1 MESWDIERAT
11 AGACDKFRKPQFC
24 VPSTC
29 VFLFGF
35 IMSIVALAS
44 IHNLDP
50 QQQLLVKD
58 PNGYWVQNGPWSGCL
73 ITHREKVIR
82 SGTLLEPQQYA
93 VVKNIQTG
101 LSHNELGP
109 QFLFLGA
116 YDVLVEVKNTFVL
129 LKGQYVR
136 LVDEAGGAQRVL
148 LGPQAVVPEPTE
160 IAPAGVQQV
169 YFLDAETALLIR
181 DKQSGMQRLVAEAGV
196 YTPTADEEVIEERH
210 LLHVLPYEAM
220 VVRDASGQLTL
231 HSGAEGDGT
240 GSAFFLPP
248 YHELVEMH
256 WSDFSNPPDQQITS
270 EVQDGEPVNGSQVQA
285 ADQQTMNHDPVTR
298 VDMRSRMMHFAYEV
312 RTSDS
317 VKLILEGTIFWRIK
331 NLSMTIAATA
341 DPEGDVWHHARSSLI
356 QAVSK
361 VTLQTFMSGI
371 DSAVTEA
378 FDTQASD
385 SFYAERGVALQ
396 SMEVTKFD
404 CVDPETAVILQ
415 AIIQESTNKI
425 NKLTVQASENEVAAA
440 ALAAEIQLAKQR
452 TELIETQAEN
462 LRIQLMKQGE
472 ADGLQLAG
480 DANAFMTGLN
490 QTVPDVN
497 TRIDLYTLRH
507 QLSSRNT
514 DTHNLASGTAHLFVA
529 PDDLSLKL
537 NVGTGQPRNGT
548 AEL

>member
-1 MESWDIERAT
+1 
-11 AGACDKFRKPQFC
+11 
-24 VPSTC
+24 
-29 VFLFGF
+29 
-35 IMSIVALAS
+35 MSIVALAS

-58 PNGYWVQNGPWSGCL
+58 PNGYWVQNGPWSGCI

-82 SGTLLEPQQYA
+82 SGTLLEPRQYA

-109 QFLFLGA
+109 QLLFLGP
-116 YDVLVEVKNTFVL
+116 YDMLVEVKDTFVL

-136 LVDEAGGAQRVL
+136 LIDEAGGSQRVM
-148 LGPQAVVPEPTE
+148 LGPRAVVPEPTE

-181 DKQSGMQRLVAEAGV
+181 DKQTGTQRLVAEAGV

-240 GSAFFLPP
+240 GLAFFLPP

-256 WSDFSNPPDQQITS
+256 WSDFSKPPDQQTAVEGQDAFEDS
-270 EVQDGEPVNGSQVQA
+270 GEAVNSSQGEV
-285 ADQQTMNHDPVTR
+285 ADPQTVSHDPVKK
-298 VDMRSRMMHFAYEV
+298 VDMRSRMMYFAYEV

-317 VKLILEGTIFWRIK
+317 VKLVLEGTIFWRIK

-341 DPEGDVWHHARSSLI
+341 DPEGDVWHRARSALI
-356 QAVSK
+356 QAVSR

-371 DSAVTEA
+371 DSTVMAA
-378 FDTQASD
+378 FGTQGSD
-385 SFYAERGVALQ
+385 SFYAERGVELQ

-425 NKLTVQASENEVAAA
+425 NKLTLQASENEVAAA
-440 ALAAEIQLAKQR
+440 ALAAEIQLAKQK

-462 LRIQLMKQGE
+462 LRIQSMKQGE

-490 QTVPDVN
+490 QTIPDVS

-514 DTHNLASGTAHLFVA
+514 DTHNLASGSAHLFVA
-529 PDDLSLKL
+529 PDDLNLKL
-537 NVGTGQPRNGT
+537 NIGTGQARNGT

>member
-1 MESWDIERAT
+1 
-11 AGACDKFRKPQFC
+11 
-24 VPSTC
+24 
-29 VFLFGF
+29 
-35 IMSIVALAS
+35 MSIVALAS

-73 ITHREKVIR
+73 VTHREKVIR

-93 VVKNIQTG
+93 VVKSIQTG

-109 QFLFLGA
+109 QFLFLGP
-116 YDVLVEVKNTFVL
+116 YDILVEVKTTFVL

-181 DKQSGMQRLVAEAGV
+181 DKQTGTQRLVAEAGA
-196 YTPTADEEVIEERH
+196 YTPKADEEVIEERR

-256 WSDFSNPPDQQITS
+256 WSDFSKPPDQQTTG
-270 EVQDGEPVNGSQVQA
+270 EVQV
-285 ADQQTMNHDPVTR
+285 ADQQTMNHNPVTM

-331 NLSMTIAATA
+331 NLSMTVAATA

-371 DSAVTEA
+371 DSTATEA
-378 FDTQASD
+378 FGTQALD
-385 SFYAERGVALQ
+385 SFYADRGVELQ

-425 NKLTVQASENEVAAA
+425 NKLTLQASENEVAAA
-440 ALAAEIQLAKQR
+440 ALAAEIQLAKQK

-462 LRIQLMKQGE
+462 LRIQSMKQGE

-490 QTVPDVN
+490 QSVPDVS

-507 QLSSRNT
+507 QLSSRNK

-529 PDDLSLKL
+529 PDDLNLKL
-537 NVGTGQPRNGT
+537 NIGTGQARNGT